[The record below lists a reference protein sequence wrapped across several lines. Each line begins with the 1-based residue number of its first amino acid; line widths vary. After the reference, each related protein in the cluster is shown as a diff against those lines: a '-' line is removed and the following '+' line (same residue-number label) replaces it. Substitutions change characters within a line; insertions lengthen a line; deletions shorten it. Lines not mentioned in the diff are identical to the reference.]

1 VLVRDVAYSQIPR
14 SERVRRHQVAAAW
27 IERKG
32 GERVEDFAEVLAH
45 HYLQALELAAAL
57 EGARS
62 AGGDVAMLVERAEQ
76 ALHLAGLRAITLSAN
91 ERAVE
96 YFSHA
101 IALAGRLPEG
111 DERRRTEAE
120 LQLQLGVALFALRG
134 LGAPEV
140 EQAYTRATE
149 LMMASAPAAEQFLAQ
164 FGLSIYHGHR
174 GHFHRSLRL
183 VERLTEL
190 AAEGDDS
197 MRLQALHAR
206 WMNSLFAGR
215 INDAIAAAN
224 EARAIYRPQAH
235 HPLSFRYGNHDPGV
249 CALAL
254 QALAFAFRGESVK
267 AVTQMHE
274 AIALGETLGH
284 AATLAQPLTQLP
296 WALQINGD
304 AEGAL
309 RESERALAREDE
321 VVHPQFFGIARAMRG
336 WALSRTAREKE
347 GVAEL
352 ERALAEELQAS
363 DIWAAMIG
371 AILAEVHLRRGR
383 PKATRAV
390 LDQMRS
396 LTQSMPSYFYEPEFL
411 RVEAEWLRMH
421 GREDD
426 ARRLLHLA
434 ISTAREH
441 GSWALAIRSALV
453 LARAPSAA
461 HEADLRLLADVCE
474 RLPSDNDTDYGREAR
489 GVLAETVAMRF
500 PDKIPP

>member
-1 VLVRDVAYSQIPR
+1 MEDEREYSFWHQLVRDVAYSQIPR

-32 GERVEDFAEVLAH
+32 GERVEDFAEVLAY
-45 HYLQALELAAAL
+45 HYLQALELAEAL
-57 EGARS
+57 EGTRRS
-62 AGGDVAMLVERAEQ
+62 SGDVAMLVERAEQ
-76 ALHLAGLRAITLSAN
+76 ALHSAGLRAIRLSAN

-101 IALAGRLPEG
+101 IALAGQLPEG

-140 EQAYTRATE
+140 EQAYTRATG
-149 LMMASAPAAEQFLAQ
+149 LMMASASAAEQFLAQ

-249 CALAL
+249 CKPWPLR
-254 QALAFAFRGESVK
+254 F
-267 AVTQMHE
+267 E
-274 AIALGETLGH
+274 A
-284 AATLAQPLTQLP
+284 
-296 WALQINGD
+296 N
-304 AEGAL
+304 
-309 RESERALAREDE
+309 R
-321 VVHPQFFGIARAMRG
+321 
-336 WALSRTAREKE
+336 
-347 GVAEL
+347 
-352 ERALAEELQAS
+352 
-363 DIWAAMIG
+363 
-371 AILAEVHLRRGR
+371 
-383 PKATRAV
+383 
-390 LDQMRS
+390 
-396 LTQSMPSYFYEPEFL
+396 
-411 RVEAEWLRMH
+411 
-421 GREDD
+421 
-426 ARRLLHLA
+426 
-434 ISTAREH
+434 
-441 GSWALAIRSALV
+441 
-453 LARAPSAA
+453 
-461 HEADLRLLADVCE
+461 
-474 RLPSDNDTDYGREAR
+474 
-489 GVLAETVAMRF
+489 
-500 PDKIPP
+500 